1 MERDN
6 LKENSLEMG
15 KILRNGLENLKEKY
29 PKIIGDVRGK
39 GLMQGVELVEDES
52 KGNRTPNIKGADQFM
67 EETKKRGLLIGRGG
81 IYGTAL
87 RIAPPLIISNSE
99 VEEA

>member
-1 MERDN
+1 
-6 LKENSLEMG
+6 
-15 KILRNGLENLKEKY
+15 
-29 PKIIGDVRGK
+29 
-39 GLMQGVELVEDES
+39 
-52 KGNRTPNIKGADQFM
+52 M

-99 VEEA
+99 VEEALGIMDDSFKAIGV